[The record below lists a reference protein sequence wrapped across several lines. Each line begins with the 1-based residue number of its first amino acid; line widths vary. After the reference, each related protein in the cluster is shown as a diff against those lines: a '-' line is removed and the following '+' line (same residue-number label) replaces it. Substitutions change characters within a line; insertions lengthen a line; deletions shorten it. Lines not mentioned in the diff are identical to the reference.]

1 MIDNFTKKMIDD
13 DIKMCKLMY
22 KVYLKCDLSE
32 DEIEELK
39 DINLS
44 EDDIISLFVGMHS
57 RYSSLINDFPDDIN
71 IEKMVDCDDEIADY
85 RLAQYLK
92 NVKEKLETFKRMG
105 YIEMKK
111 DGSPNI
117 VIHNENNNHN
127 ENNLS
132 NTFLSFHEAK
142 QRIENMS
149 ALTDDDIEEI
159 LQKINQ
165 LENIINSS
173 DRKSKKWENVK
184 GIVKWVADK
193 SFDVAKVVLPLVLKM
208 E

>member
-1 MIDNFTKKMIDD
+1 MVDNITKKMIDD
-13 DIKMCKLMY
+13 DIKICKLMY
-22 KVYLKCDLSE
+22 KMYSKCDLNK
-32 DEIEELK
+32 DEIKELEEI
-39 DINLS
+39 DLS
-44 EDDIISLFVGMHS
+44 RVDFISLFVGMHS
-57 RYSSLINDFPDDIN
+57 RYSSLINGFPDDIN
-71 IEKMVDCDDEIADY
+71 IEELIDCDDEIADY

-105 YIEMKK
+105 YIEIKK

-132 NTFLSFHEAK
+132 NTLLSFQEAK

-149 ALTDDDIEEI
+149 ALTDADIEEI